1 MVWGRCLM
9 AVLSQLLADS
19 PHEGED
25 YILPPIAPIGPRV

>member
-1 MVWGRCLM
+1 M

-25 YILPPIAPIGPRV
+25 YILPPIALLGPSV